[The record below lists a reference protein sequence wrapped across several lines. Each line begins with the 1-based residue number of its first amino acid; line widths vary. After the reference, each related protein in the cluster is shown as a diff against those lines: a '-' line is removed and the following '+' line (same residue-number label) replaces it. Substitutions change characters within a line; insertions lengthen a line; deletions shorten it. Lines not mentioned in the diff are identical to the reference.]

1 MKHFTFCVLLTML
14 LFSSCSK
21 NNEERVALDP
31 PLVHSIDPLEG
42 RPGTVVTIEGENF
55 SRLRV
60 DNKVLFNGVEATII
74 HFNEN
79 TIHVNAPE
87 GSTDGPVAI
96 QVAGKSVEGPEFHF
110 IQPPPPTDET
120 VVVKVLSFGGHPA
133 AGATNAA
140 SFLAYY
146 ADIAKTRDVDFI
158 VARETDSV
166 TTTRSAGVDRPKVIA
181 ELSGLPH
188 YQFSRMILADY
199 QNGAFGL
206 AVYSKY
212 PIVTQWSR
220 HLGENRVLSV
230 IQAQVTPKSQI
241 AFAGLQVND
250 VYGANP
256 TAIASNQTLRNGQ
269 ATDAGAA
276 LNDVM
281 VPLILAG
288 GLFMADAMPLEDPMF
303 KIFNQD
309 GFVPGCISCAFTSR
323 SNNRDIIADFISYR
337 WAREARVIKY
347 EELPT
352 APGSDR
358 KPVYAEIEFSL

>member
-1 MKHFTFCVLLTML
+1 MKHFTFYVLLTML
-14 LFSSCSK
+14 LSSCSK
-21 NNEERVALDP
+21 NNEEQVVLDP
-31 PLVHSIDPLEG
+31 PLVHSVSPLGG

-60 DNKVLFNGVEATII
+60 NNKVLFNGVEAKII

-79 TIHVNAPE
+79 TIHVNAPN
-87 GSTDGPVAI
+87 GSTDGPIVI
-96 QVAGKSVEGPEFHF
+96 QVAGQSVDGPEFHF
-110 IQPPPPTDET
+110 IQPPAPTGEK

-140 SFLAYY
+140 AFLAYY
-146 ADIAKTRDVDFI
+146 ADIAKTREVDFI

-166 TTTRSAGVDRPKVIA
+166 TTTRSAGVDRPKVIS
-181 ELSGLPH
+181 ELSGLPY

-212 PIVTQWSR
+212 PIVEQWSR

-230 IQAQVTPKSQI
+230 IQVQVTPQSQI

-250 VYGANP
+250 VYGANS
-256 TAIASNQTLRNGQ
+256 TAITNNQTLRNSQ
-269 ATDAGAA
+269 AADASTA

-281 VPLILAG
+281 VPLVLAG
-288 GLFMADAMPLEDPMF
+288 GLFMADAVPLEDPMF

-309 GFVPGCISCAFTSR
+309 GFIPGCTSCAFTSR

-337 WAREARVIKY
+337 WAREARIIKY
-347 EELPT
+347 ETLDT

-358 KPVYAEIEFSL
+358 KPVYMEIEFSL